1 MFSVLIIFT
10 NYRRSNDRSYALKQ
24 QQESEGIC
32 QLIKSQEVHK
42 DDARKSDVGPAC
54 DAEDGAVDGLGG
66 VGLAE
71 HTQTHRDSADDEAGV
86 VEIETVDPGSVRQ
99 PAQQEPRH
107 SVGDPDNREEEGCLV
122 TLDIPG
128 LGSVLSAVALT
139 STSFQIY

>member
-71 HTQTHRDSADDEAGV
+71 HTQSHRDTADDETRV
-86 VEIETVDPGSVRQ
+86 VEIETVDPGSVRE
-99 PAQQEPRH
+99 PAQQQAGH
-107 SVGDPDNREEEGCLV
+107 CVGDPDNREEEGGLV
-122 TLDIPG
+122 NLDIPG
-128 LGSVLSAVALT
+128 SGAVLSPEVLT
-139 STSFQIY
+139 STL